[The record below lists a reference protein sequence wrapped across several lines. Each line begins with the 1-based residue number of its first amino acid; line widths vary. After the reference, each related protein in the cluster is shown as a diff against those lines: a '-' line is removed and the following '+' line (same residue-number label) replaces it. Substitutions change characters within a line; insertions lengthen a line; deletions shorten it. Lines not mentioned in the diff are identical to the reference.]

1 MAELTD
7 EQKAMLE
14 EIAEKVAEEV
24 TKGEGEESSLE
35 SPEAR
40 KERRKH
46 EILNVLK
53 EGEIIAMEGVE
64 FFLARDEEDQA
75 KAIFGKVRDA
85 LPKLMKSP
93 ADKQSLKGVLNQE
106 DYTVLNGI
114 AMKAYEE
121 KEYKSASAMFSV
133 IVRLFIEEI
142 QIQPFIMLAL
152 CEWQLNGIEAATK
165 VYELYLQ
172 MFEDPLLCY
181 YAADCFVKA
190 GRNPEAR
197 NAIERG
203 LQLIDAGKVL
213 EGREELEREMAKLQE
228 AVK

>member
-1 MAELTD
+1 MAELTED
-7 EQKAMLE
+7 QKRMLE
-14 EIAEKVAEEV
+14 DIADKVADEVVKEE
-24 TKGEGEESSLE
+24 EPSEFE
-35 SPEAR
+35 SPDIR

-46 EILNVLK
+46 EIQKVLE

-64 FFLARDEEDQA
+64 YFLARDEEGKA
-75 KAIFGKVRDA
+75 KKIFDKIRAA
-85 LPKLMKSP
+85 LPGLMSAP
-93 ADKQSLKGVLNQE
+93 AEKQSLKGILTQTDYETLNKF
-106 DYTVLNGI
+106 
-114 AMKAYEE
+114 AMSTYEKRE
-121 KEYKSASAMFSV
+121 FKSASAMFSV

-165 VYELYLQ
+165 VYDLYLQ

-190 GRNPEAR
+190 NRKVEAR

-203 LQLIDAGKVL
+203 LELIDAGKVL
-213 EGREELEREMAKLQE
+213 EGKNELMAEIKKLQKE
-228 AVK
+228 VG

>member
-1 MAELTD
+1 MAELSK
-7 EQKAMLE
+7 EQKDMLE
-14 EIAEKVAEEV
+14 GIADKVAAEVVKEE
-24 TKGEGEESSLE
+24 EPNQFESQDQ
-35 SPEAR
+35 R
-40 KERRKH
+40 QQRRKH
-46 EILNVLK
+46 EIQKVLE
-53 EGEIIAMEGVE
+53 EGEVIAMEGVE
-64 FFLARDEEDQA
+64 FFLARDEKGQA
-75 KAIFGKVRDA
+75 KVIFDRIRSA
-85 LPKLMKSP
+85 LPALMGSP
-93 ADKQSLKGVLNQE
+93 ADKQTLKGVLNQG
-106 DYTVLNGI
+106 DYNVLNKI
-114 AMKAYEE
+114 AMSTYEE
-121 KEYKSASAMFSV
+121 KEYKAASAMFSV

-190 GRNPEAR
+190 GRKAEAR

-213 EGREELEREMAKLQE
+213 EGREELEKEMSKLME
-228 AVK
+228 ELK